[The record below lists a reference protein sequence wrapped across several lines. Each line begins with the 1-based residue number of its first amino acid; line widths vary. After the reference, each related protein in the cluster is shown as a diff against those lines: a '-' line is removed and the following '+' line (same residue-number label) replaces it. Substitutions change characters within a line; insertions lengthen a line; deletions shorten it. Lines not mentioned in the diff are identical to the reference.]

1 MGFEKPTRKIRAAA
15 PRLHEGNG
23 REPRQDCA
31 QPPPPRTGHEGTPQR
46 AEPADEL
53 RPRTRALRPVGSGP
67 GTITGGAAFIV
78 ADARGT
84 SRAGTARNLA
94 YATFHAPHGRKGF
107 RRNRETLADAAG
119 EIRRDDGIAT
129 FYSRS
134 RANGNG
140 PTRRSRRTNA
150 PVPCQ
155 AKSAHAFARQPQ
167 NLQGRPGPLPRAFA
181 DCA

>member
-31 QPPPPRTGHEGTPQR
+31 QPPPPRTGDAGTPQR

-53 RPRTRALRPVGSGP
+53 RARTRALRPDGSGP

-84 SRAGTARNLA
+84 RRAGTARNLA
-94 YATFHAPHGRKGF
+94 HATFHAPHGRKGL
-107 RRNRETLADAAG
+107 RRDCEALADGAG
-119 EIRRDDGIAT
+119 EIRGDDAVAG
-129 FYSRS
+129 FY
-134 RANGNG
+134 
-140 PTRRSRRTNA
+140 
-150 PVPCQ
+150 
-155 AKSAHAFARQPQ
+155 
-167 NLQGRPGPLPRAFA
+167 
-181 DCA
+181 